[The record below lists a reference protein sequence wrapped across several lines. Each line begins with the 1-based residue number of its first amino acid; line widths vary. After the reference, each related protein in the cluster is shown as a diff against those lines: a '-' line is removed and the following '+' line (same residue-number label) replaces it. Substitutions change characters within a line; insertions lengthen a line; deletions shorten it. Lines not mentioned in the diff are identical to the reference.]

1 MPYGPSQY
9 RTAIDDLSLTFNNNV
24 DNYNDETNVTSTG
37 NIVFPSGCK
46 GYGGA
51 NFDTTNCK
59 NAIDVQEKLIND
71 YKSVLNTLKEGLTD
85 DFDVLFKNVEYN
97 DDNIRDYKNDNI
109 TLKQDYLELKRSVNG
124 ASGQYN
130 DIQLRHNQL
139 YYANILIL
147 SCIIGGAV
155 FYSGTRKL

>member
-1 MPYGPSQY
+1 MPFDPSRY

-24 DNYNDETNVTSTG
+24 DNYNDETNVVTPTG

-46 GYGGA
+46 GYAAG
-51 NFDTTNCK
+51 FDTTNCE
-59 NAIDVQEKLIND
+59 NAIDAQEKFIND
-71 YKSVLNTLKEGLTD
+71 NKSVLNTLKEILTD
-85 DFDVLFKNVEYN
+85 DFDVLFKNVKYN

-147 SCIIGGAV
+147 SCIIGGTV